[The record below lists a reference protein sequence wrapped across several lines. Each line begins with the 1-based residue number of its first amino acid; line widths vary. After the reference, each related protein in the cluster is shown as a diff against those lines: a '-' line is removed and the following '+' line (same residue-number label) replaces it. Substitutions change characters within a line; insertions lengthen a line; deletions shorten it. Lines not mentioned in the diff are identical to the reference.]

1 MKSDYNSS
9 PADIVCCIG
18 PAISKCCY
26 EIDESCYKHFADIP
40 ELDLEKIMTPKENGK
55 YMADLLEANRQ
66 ILLQS
71 GIKAENIT
79 VSDVCTKCNSN
90 LLWSHRAT
98 NGHRGTMSAFMCI
111 NESNK

>member
-1 MKSDYNSS
+1 
-9 PADIVCCIG
+9 
-18 PAISKCCY
+18 
-26 EIDESCYKHFADIP
+26 
-40 ELDLEKIMTPKENGK
+40 
-55 YMADLLEANRQ
+55 MADLLEANRQ